1 MKLTALVL
9 AAVASVSMAA
19 AVPCTLGQME
29 AEQKFL
35 KAGIHASSSGHCT
48 EWTNP
53 KCTSYSGIRCVTADN
68 LIVLK
73 KASGCDIT
81 ITGGTEVGHPDH
93 GPYTHSAGY
102 RVDLRKNGCLTNY
115 IHTRFKKIGNRPD
128 GRPQW
133 ISKAGNIYCDEGNH
147 WDALYPP
154 SVSTR

>member
-1 MKLTALVL
+1 MDRYSAGLAKTGCPLFLTTLLKYKYRHLPGNYCNENGPPSPTAMKLTALVL

-68 LIVLK
+68 LIV
-73 KASGCDIT
+73 
-81 ITGGTEVGHPDH
+81 
-93 GPYTHSAGY
+93 
-102 RVDLRKNGCLTNY
+102 
-115 IHTRFKKIGNRPD
+115 
-128 GRPQW
+128 
-133 ISKAGNIYCDEGNH
+133 
-147 WDALYPP
+147 
-154 SVSTR
+154 